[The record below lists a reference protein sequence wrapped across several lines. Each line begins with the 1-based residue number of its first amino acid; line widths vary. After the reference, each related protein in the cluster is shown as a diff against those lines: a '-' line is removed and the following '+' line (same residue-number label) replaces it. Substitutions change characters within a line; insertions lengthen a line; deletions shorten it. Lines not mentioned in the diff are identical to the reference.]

1 MDSIFAAHKQQET
14 RGNLA
19 KTIDSVQSLIDLL
32 QNTRDHVTADPS
44 MSALHLAKLQTP
56 VKQSFSKLEED
67 LKEVNKGM
75 NAYQKALK
83 DKFKAASLPTSSN
96 EVLSEK
102 QDLVNR
108 AIAMHLLR
116 EGKFTVA
123 RTFVKEVSARAPPAK
138 SSESEEGQ
146 ETIDVEEEQK
156 AAKRSWIDDLADAD
170 DVMIDGMEAVADGE
184 LERSGLQKKFTDMY
198 HILDSLRNQHNL
210 EPAIEWARQHSYEL
224 ENRGSNLEFELARLK
239 FVELY
244 TTEDIMADEPFAGPL
259 RALEYARETFP
270 AFSNRYARE
279 TSSLLGSLAFSPEL
293 GTSPYKPFFH
303 NSTSFEEASASFT
316 REFCGML
323 GLSSQSPLYTA
334 VTAGGIALPIL
345 EKVER
350 VMAQS
355 RGQWTS
361 VNELPVETPLPPGF
375 AFHSIFVCPVSKEQ
389 ATDANPPMMLPCGH
403 VIARESLDMHSK
415 GKSRMK
421 CPYCPNESH
430 PREAKRV
437 YI

>member
-1 MDSIFAAHKQQET
+1 MDSILAAHRQQEAK
-14 RGNLA
+14 GNLS
-19 KTIDSVQSLIDLL
+19 KTLTSVQSLIDLL
-32 QNTRDHVTADPS
+32 QNTRDAVASDPEK
-44 MSALHLAKLQTP
+44 SALHLAKLQNP
-56 VKQSFSKLEED
+56 VKQSFSKVEED
-67 LKEVNKGM
+67 LKEVNRGV
-75 NAYQKALK
+75 NAYNKALK
-83 DKFKAASLPTSSN
+83 DKFKSASLPSAGN
-96 EVLSEK
+96 EVLSGNP
-102 QDLVNR
+102 DLVNR

-116 EGKFTVA
+116 EGKFDVA
-123 RTFVKEVSARAPPAK
+123 RRFVREV
-138 SSESEEGQ
+138 SESEKKRDNTDDG
-146 ETIDVEEEQK
+146 EEEMEGVQRNP
-156 AAKRSWIDDLADAD
+156 ARSWMEDLADAD
-170 DVMIDGMEAVADGE
+170 DAMLDGMEAVAE
-184 LERSGLQKKFTDMY
+184 AEIERSGLQKKFSEMY
-198 HILDSLRNQHNL
+198 HILDALRNQHNL

-244 TTEDIMADEPFAGPL
+244 TTEDIMSDDTFAGPL

-270 AFSNRYARE
+270 TFSNRYARE

-293 GTSPYKPFFH
+293 GSSPYKPYF
-303 NSTSFEEASASFT
+303 NNMSSFEEASTSFT
-316 REFCGML
+316 GEFCGML

-350 VMAQS
+350 VMAQT

-375 AFHSIFVCPVSKEQ
+375 LFHSIFVCPVSKEQ

-403 VIARESLDMHSK
+403 VIARESLEMHSR
-415 GKSRMK
+415 GKNRMK
-421 CPYCPNESH
+421 CPYCPV
-430 PREAKRV
+430 EAQPKEARRV